1 MEKVSI
7 YLFDKLIAKMYQDE
21 NRIYLEQIDDLCHK
35 ASPLMISKD
44 IKEIETTNLTY
55 LEQVAGFISDSL
67 PGNFGNE
74 ILDNYFL
81 QNKKK
86 YPSISDK
93 LIFIGNKG
101 LGALRFEP
109 SIDDENSQLETLEL
123 KSMFEKAKE
132 LKKGGSYHS
141 LQNAFLVSAH
151 SFVGGARAKAVAA
164 INLEEKRVFLGD
176 RTKPLEKNFIH
187 AIIKYDDTANGDENK
202 STYSKLE
209 YIYYL
214 LAKKADI
221 NISDCYLIEAD
232 GKFHFVTKRFDIEAN
247 AKRYHVHS
255 LAGLLHNDYNI
266 PRQIGYE
273 DLLRTAVKLGA
284 IGSLKQLF
292 SQMIFNYMFVNQ
304 DDHTRN
310 FSFMTDEDFVWRAT
324 PAYDLTFAKG
334 KKQTI
339 EHQLLLYGKNLSQ
352 INLEDI
358 TRLAD
363 EFSIDLE
370 FVSILIENIKALRQN
385 EFPKLLKKY
394 NIKEEKTK
402 QVLSEINKRTFQGAI
417 S

>member
-7 YLFDKLIAKMYQDE
+7 FLFDKLIAKMYQDE

-35 ASPLMISKD
+35 ASPLMISKS

-81 QNKKK
+81 QNKNT

-109 SIDDENSQLETLEL
+109 TIEDENSQLETLEL

-132 LKKGGSYHS
+132 LKKGGAYHS

-221 NISDCYLIEAD
+221 NISDCYLIQAD
-232 GKFHFVTKRFDIEAN
+232 DKFHFVTKRFDIEAN

-334 KKQTI
+334 KKQTV

-352 INLEDI
+352 INLKDI

-402 QVLSEINKRTFQGAI
+402 QVLSEVNKRTFQGAI

>member
-35 ASPLMISKD
+35 ASPLMISKNV
-44 IKEIETTNLTY
+44 KEIETTNLTY

-81 QNKKK
+81 QNKNT

-109 SIDDENSQLETLEL
+109 SISDDTLQLETLEL
-123 KSMFEKAKE
+123 KLMFEKAKE
-132 LKKGGSYHS
+132 LKKGGAYHS

-176 RTKPLEKNFIH
+176 RTKPLDENYIH

-221 NISDCYLIEAD
+221 DISDCYLIEAD
-232 GKFHFVTKRFDIEAN
+232 SKFHFVTKRFDIEAN

-273 DLLRTAVKLGA
+273 NLLRTAVKLGA
-284 IGSLKQLF
+284 IESLKQLF

-304 DDHTRN
+304 DDHSRN
-310 FSFMTDEDFVWRAT
+310 FSFMCDVDFKWRAT
-324 PAYDLTFAKG
+324 PAYDLTFSKG
-334 KKQTI
+334 KKQTV

-394 NIKEEKTK
+394 DIKEEKIK
-402 QVLSEINKRTFQGAI
+402 QVLSEVNKRTFQGAI